1 MHHYLTFNDI
11 HFHYPHAEEALRG
24 VSFTLQHGEHVALAG
39 ANGAGKST
47 LLMLCNGLLMPT
59 SGWVDVG
66 GVRLTAQ
73 SLQTIRQ
80 QVGLIFQDADNQLF
94 MPTVEEDIAFGP
106 SLMHLTDEEV
116 ATRTSQAMHEV
127 GIEHLRGREPHTL
140 SGGEKRRTA
149 IATVLAMTPSLLL
162 LDEPTTGLDPRSR
175 RQLIELLRGFRHTML
190 IATHDMDMIADLC
203 PRTILLNEGVVAADA
218 PTEKIFDDA
227 SLLER
232 CGLERPLSWQAMK
245 F

>member
-24 VSFTLQHGEHVALAG
+24 VSFTLQHGEHVAIAG
-39 ANGAGKST
+39 AHGAGKST

-66 GVRLTAQ
+66 GVRLTEQ
-73 SLQTIRQ
+73 SLQTISQ

-227 SLLER
+227 SLLDR